1 MDYSHKELDTTEQ
14 MNLHTYTHRRHSL
27 LSTQRVRFLK
37 LKKQFLL
44 AFVSK
49 FPQGNGEK
57 QEVGASSSY
66 YFLRRTIRLQKS
78 KKLGGS

>member
-1 MDYSHKELDTTEQ
+1 MDYSQKELDITEQ
-14 MNLHTYTHRRHSL
+14 MNMHTYTHRRHSS
-27 LSTQRVRFLK
+27 LSTQRVRFLE

-44 AFVSK
+44 TFVSK

-66 YFLRRTIRLQKS
+66 YVLRRTIRLQES